1 MVNESE
7 GLALD
12 SMRMHWLII
21 PQGITLPELALLD
34 GNVSMDLIAGTGAGE
49 SIPLSATLNVDE
61 LIPEISRHNKWSLWI
76 WIEGH
81 DHASHYLDSTSNS
94 RSSPLAVMQLANR
107 ESDIQ
112 ISSDDIVITDQY
124 PSIDESIILNIT
136 VHNHGQVDGTSSLR
150 VEIIEDGNNRRLLE
164 IIIVDVPASSSY
176 SFEVNWVPE
185 SSGTAWVEVSTPG
198 GLSERTDAIQVEKG
212 ESTFIIE
219 SLDGA
224 SNSMLTGFGIIA
236 FLMLG
241 LLGYLVVTGKK
252 DSYEEYDESDYL

>member
-1 MVNESE
+1 
-7 GLALD
+7 
-12 SMRMHWLII
+12 
-21 PQGITLPELALLD
+21 
-34 GNVSMDLIAGTGAGE
+34 
-49 SIPLSATLNVDE
+49 
-61 LIPEISRHNKWSLWI
+61 
-76 WIEGH
+76 
-81 DHASHYLDSTSNS
+81 
-94 RSSPLAVMQLANR
+94 MQLANR

>member
-1 MVNESE
+1 
-7 GLALD
+7 
-12 SMRMHWLII
+12 
-21 PQGITLPELALLD
+21 
-34 GNVSMDLIAGTGAGE
+34 
-49 SIPLSATLNVDE
+49 
-61 LIPEISRHNKWSLWI
+61 
-76 WIEGH
+76 
-81 DHASHYLDSTSNS
+81 
-94 RSSPLAVMQLANR
+94 
-107 ESDIQ
+107 
-112 ISSDDIVITDQY
+112 
-124 PSIDESIILNIT
+124 
-136 VHNHGQVDGTSSLR
+136 
-150 VEIIEDGNNRRLLE
+150 
-164 IIIVDVPASSSY
+164 
-176 SFEVNWVPE
+176 VNWVPE